1 MLKGAKGEC
10 NQVRQ
15 FGEFASQDAVTPKR
29 SLIRSS
35 PRCFSNKLTFS
46 ALLFE

>member
-15 FGEFASQDAVTPKR
+15 FGEFASQDAVTPEKFQ
-29 SLIRSS
+29 
-35 PRCFSNKLTFS
+35 P